1 MSSKVSRTHTPVAPA
16 DANVMDLFR
25 MDGMVAVVTGAGRGI
40 GRGIALAFADAGATV
55 VLTARREHE
64 LDEVAERIAQ
74 RGQKSMKVV

>member
-1 MSSKVSRTHTPVAPA
+1 MSAKVSRTHTPVDPA

-55 VLTARREHE
+55 VLTARR
-64 LDEVAERIAQ
+64 VQAA
-74 RGQKSMKVV
+74 RGGVKRSPSCLRRLT